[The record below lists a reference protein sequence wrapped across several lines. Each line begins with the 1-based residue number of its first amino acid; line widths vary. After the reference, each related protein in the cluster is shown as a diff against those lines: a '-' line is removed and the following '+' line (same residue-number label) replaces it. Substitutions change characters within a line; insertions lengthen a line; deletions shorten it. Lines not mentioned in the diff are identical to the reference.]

1 MRHGFTL
8 IELLIVIAIIALLMA
23 ILMPAISLARER
35 AKIVAVNAE
44 LKQIGLALEM
54 YMMENESRH
63 PPTRKDC
70 SMGWE
75 DLVLPPELTEGK
87 YLPSPDA
94 RTGMSVG
101 MEDRYNHGQTYKY
114 WAVGELVQNGQPAK
128 DKPSRLWVPDGYPNC
143 DSTTEGKWYESPKES
158 PVTWVIFSQGPAF
171 DWWTMK
177 QAHYPVPKK
186 TWYSPETRTGV
197 IARIKLNQGR
207 QIGSFEAK

>member
-1 MRHGFTL
+1 MRHAFTL
-8 IELLIVIAIIALLMA
+8 IEVLVVVAIIALLTA
-23 ILMPAISLARER
+23 ILMPAMSLAREQ

-54 YMMENESRH
+54 YMMDNDNSH

-87 YLPSPDA
+87 YLPPPDS

-101 MEDRYNHGQTYKY
+101 MEDRYNPGQTYKY
-114 WAVGELVQNGQPAK
+114 CAVGELVQNGRPAK
-128 DKPSRLWVPDGYPNC
+128 DKPSRLWVPDGFPNR
-143 DSTTEGKWYESPKES
+143 DSTTEGRWYKSPKQS
-158 PVTWVIFSQGPAF
+158 PVTWVIFSQGPDF

-177 QAHYPVPKK
+177 QANYPVPKK
-186 TWYSPETRTGV
+186 TWYSPQTRSGV
-197 IARIKLNQGR
+197 ITRMRLRQGR
-207 QIGSFEAK
+207 HIGSFETK